1 MPESLVAKQPDTTTA
16 ALSPAAT
23 ARPIPKTF
31 DELAQLH
38 RPTASALITP
48 LPSTPVAAPAP
59 TTLPP
64 AASALITPLPSTPV
78 APSAS
83 LPPTASALITP
94 LPSTPLAAQQ
104 PATTAAAAAAP
115 AFRFAPLPGSMSLG
129 SVPLPGAHG
138 GLPSAASQPTVAQLQ
153 ERQADLA
160 RKLQELQKNL
170 GGAAAAATHPSA

>member
-64 AASALITPLPSTPV
+64 A
-78 APSAS
+78 
-83 LPPTASALITP
+83 ASALITP